1 VAEPPV
7 EARQVDAQVDPPMDV
22 PQFAPDPYR
31 LPPPPRPRVHV
42 KTDILPAVSVFSL
55 LSLVGIPLAYVWA
68 HLAPPQLKAVAQNG
82 VLIPLT
88 AESYHRFDALAIFVA
103 LSLGSGFV
111 AGLAVWFLRERRG
124 PVVMAGAV
132 LGSLGAAFLALLLTG
147 AFTGMMYT
155 MPSATKLGDVVTIA
169 PKIESVWAVMAQP
182 LATALAYGV
191 LAAWNGM
198 DDLGRRL
205 G

>member
-1 VAEPPV
+1 MAEPPV
-7 EARQVDAQVDPPMDV
+7 EAREVDALVDV
-22 PQFAPDPYR
+22 PQFAPYPYH
-31 LPPPPRPRVHV
+31 LATPPRPKVHV

-55 LSLVGIPLAYVWA
+55 LSLVGIPIAYLWA
-68 HLAPPQLKAVAQNG
+68 QLAPPQMKAVAQNG

-103 LSLGSGFV
+103 LGLGSGFV
-111 AGLAVWFLRERRG
+111 VGLGVWFLRERRG
-124 PVVMAGAV
+124 PVIMVGAV
-132 LGSLGAAFLALLLTG
+132 LGSLGSAFLAYLLTS

-155 MPSATKLGDVVTIA
+155 MPAATKLADVVTIA
-169 PKIESVWAVMAQP
+169 PTIESGWAVMAQP

>member
-7 EARQVDAQVDPPMDV
+7 EARQVDAQVDLPVDV
-22 PQFAPDPYR
+22 PQFAPYPYR

-55 LSLVGIPLAYVWA
+55 LSLVGIPIAYVWA
-68 HLAPPQLKAVAQNG
+68 QLAPPQLKAVAQNG

-103 LSLGSGFV
+103 LGLGSGFV

-147 AFTGMMYT
+147 AFTGMVYT